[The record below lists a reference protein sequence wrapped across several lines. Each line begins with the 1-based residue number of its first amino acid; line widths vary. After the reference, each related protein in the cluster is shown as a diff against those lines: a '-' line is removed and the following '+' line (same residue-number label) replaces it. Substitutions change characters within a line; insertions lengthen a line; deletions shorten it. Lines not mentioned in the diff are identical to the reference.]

1 MFHAVKLYEMSY
13 LIHPDIKE
21 EELENIYVQKVK
33 DLLSEFSG
41 EIIKEQ
47 SPQKRK
53 LSYWINKVRQ
63 GYFGYMLFNIDPK
76 DLKALDKK
84 LKLEES
90 LLRYMIIA
98 VDKNY
103 SAHMKRQEEEIKE
116 KFQRITQQPSLAEGS
131 PRKIEKSKEKV
142 KLEEE
147 IEKKL
152 EEILN

>member
-1 MFHAVKLYEMSY
+1 MKQYEIAY
-13 LIHPDIKE
+13 LIRPDIKE
-21 EELENIYVQKVK
+21 EELETVYVQKIK

-41 EIIKEQ
+41 EITKEQ

-53 LSYWINKVRQ
+53 LSYWIKKVRQ
-63 GYFGYMLFNIDPK
+63 GYFGHMLFNIDPK

-98 VDKNY
+98 VDKDY
-103 SAHMKRQEEEIKE
+103 YAHMKRQEEEIKE
-116 KFQRITQQPSLAEGS
+116 KFQRITQQSSSTEGS

-152 EEILN
+152 EEILDK